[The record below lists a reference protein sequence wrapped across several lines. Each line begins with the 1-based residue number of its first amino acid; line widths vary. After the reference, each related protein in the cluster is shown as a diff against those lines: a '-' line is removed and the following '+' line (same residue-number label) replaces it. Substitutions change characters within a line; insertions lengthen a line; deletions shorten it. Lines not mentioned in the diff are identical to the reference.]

1 VSSITPLAMLSQSST
16 NSTSGSRCTP
26 RASSIVAGFR
36 SFSSANEYRRS
47 ACHACERQRPT
58 VHEKRYVTAM
68 YRVYLHPRAL
78 TPRSRTQGTA
88 PQSSL
93 CPDGCLPLLLST
105 KNSRGRDGDV
115 VVATG
120 RGLGAKEAREGRA
133 SARKRGVGR
142 SFATRGLRKCI
153 SCDDHLFHSLYS
165 GHARGHAFLLLL
177 LLLLLLRPRS
187 DPRSDGSRAAG
198 GRRGVAPGVRRT
210 TGPSSSLEAHASAT
224 SAAAEAASASA
235 E

>member
-1 VSSITPLAMLSQSST
+1 MCGCSPKIAKAGNKVSSAALRSLAVSVESCAKTTTSLLKAGFNVTPKSSRRTSSSIAVMTHTGALRGPGVSPVSSITPLAMLSQSST

-93 CPDGCLPLLLST
+93 CPDGCLPLLLSRKTLTSKT
-105 KNSRGRDGDV
+105 KEHGKNMPTICYGQSEINENTANV
-115 VVATG
+115 
-120 RGLGAKEAREGRA
+120 
-133 SARKRGVGR
+133 
-142 SFATRGLRKCI
+142 
-153 SCDDHLFHSLYS
+153 
-165 GHARGHAFLLLL
+165 
-177 LLLLLLRPRS
+177 
-187 DPRSDGSRAAG
+187 
-198 GRRGVAPGVRRT
+198 
-210 TGPSSSLEAHASAT
+210 
-224 SAAAEAASASA
+224 
-235 E
+235 